1 MRFLIGTSG
10 WQYDDWRGRFYPEDL
25 PQKQWLEHYAAR
37 FPTVE
42 INNTF
47 YRLPDRDVFAQW
59 GRRVPDDFCF
69 SLKMSR
75 YLSHIKRLKAPAEP
89 VHRFTSRAEAMD
101 GAWGPTLLQLPPTM
115 HIDVGR
121 LAAVLK
127 LWPDKRRLAV
137 ELRHDSWFTDEVR
150 DLLTRHEVA
159 LVLADRH
166 GQRLQPMWRTAPWTY
181 VRFHQGTHNHPSYRT
196 PTLGRWFD
204 DLRER
209 WDDDD
214 EAYVY
219 FNNDQTGAAVRDA
232 LHFADL
238 TGTELPTPAPE
249 RS

>member
-10 WQYDDWRGRFYPEDL
+10 WQYDDWRGTFYPDDL
-25 PQKQWLEHYAAR
+25 PQKQWLEFYAAR

-42 INNTF
+42 VNNTF
-47 YRLPDRDVFAQW
+47 YRLPDREVFAQW
-59 GRRVPDDFCF
+59 GQRVSDGFCF

-89 VHRFTSRAEAMD
+89 LHRFASRAEAMD
-101 GAWGPTLLQLPPTM
+101 GTWGVTLLQLPPTM
-115 HIDVGR
+115 HVDVGR
-121 LAAVLK
+121 LAHVLD
-127 LWPDKRRLAV
+127 LWSAERRLAV

-150 DLLTRHEVA
+150 DLLTQHEVA
-159 LVLADRH
+159 LVLADRYGH
-166 GQRLQPMWRTAPWTY
+166 RLQPMWRTAPWTY

-204 DLRER
+204 ELREQWR
-209 WDDDD
+209 DD
-214 EAYVY
+214 EDAYVY

-232 LHFADL
+232 AHFADL
-238 TGTELPTPAPE
+238 VGAELPTPAPD